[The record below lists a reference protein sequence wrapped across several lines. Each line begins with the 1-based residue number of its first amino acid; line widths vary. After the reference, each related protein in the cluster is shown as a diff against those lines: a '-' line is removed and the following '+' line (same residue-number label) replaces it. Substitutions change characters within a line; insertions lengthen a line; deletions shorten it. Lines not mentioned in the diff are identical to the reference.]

1 MARMVV
7 EDVRRVLSG
16 EKPLHAVAPDKAGRE
31 RGREDS

>member
-16 EKPLHAVAPDKAGRE
+16 EKPLHSVPPESSKR
-31 RGREDS
+31 